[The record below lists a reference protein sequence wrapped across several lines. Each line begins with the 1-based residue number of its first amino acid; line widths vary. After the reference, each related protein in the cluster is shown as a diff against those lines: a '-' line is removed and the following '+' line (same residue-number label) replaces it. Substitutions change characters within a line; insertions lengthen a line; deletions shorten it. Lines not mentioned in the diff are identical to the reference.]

1 MFNINF
7 NKPFIKN
14 DLQNY
19 VKKVNENSIKK
30 ITETFNK
37 NNTLKKNKMIKQHI
51 SDYDFCDISKTYK
64 DNYDEYDEY
73 DEYDDCKK
81 IIKKKEII
89 NAKNISFILA
99 FLGGSS
105 IISLSLLYYYNIYI
119 KK

>member
-14 DLQNY
+14 DLQSY
-19 VKKVNENSIKK
+19 IKKVNENSTKK

-37 NNTLKKNKMIKQHI
+37 NNTLKKMIKQHI
-51 SDYDFCDISKTYK
+51 SDYEFDFCDISKNYK
-64 DNYDEYDEY
+64 DNY

-105 IISLSLLYYYNIYI
+105 IISLSLLYYFNIYI